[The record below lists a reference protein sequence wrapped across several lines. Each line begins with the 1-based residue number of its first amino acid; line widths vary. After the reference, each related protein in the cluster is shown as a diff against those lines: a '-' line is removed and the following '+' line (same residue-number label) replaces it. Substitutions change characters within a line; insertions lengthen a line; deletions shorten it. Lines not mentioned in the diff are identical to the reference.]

1 MAKKPAI
8 PCTLRRGKFLGGQKG
23 FVDTFNW
30 LVSFCS
36 NFSFDR
42 STGMKL
48 DMSNSEKP
56 VVKTDSGKG
65 ASYDAVE
72 VVVRVEYDTATHTFT
87 QYKRKLA
94 APVKFADKTERA
106 ETVFVATEIDI

>member
-36 NFSFDR
+36 NLRGKDGVEVDLSD
-42 STGMKL
+42 T
-48 DMSNSEKP
+48 EKP
-56 VVKTDSGKG
+56 VVKLSKG
-65 ASYDAVE
+65 GSEGDDVE
-72 VVVRVEYDTATHTFT
+72 VVVRVEYDAATHTFT

>member
-8 PCTLRRGKFLGGQKG
+8 LCNLVRGKFVGGQRN

-36 NFSFDR
+36 NLRGKD
-42 STGMKL
+42 GIKI
-48 DMSNSEKP
+48 DMTDTEKP
-56 VVKTDSGKG
+56 VIKPDDNGK
-65 ASYDAVE
+65 DALE
-72 VVVRVEYDTATHTFT
+72 VVVHVEYDAATHTFT

-94 APVKFADKTERA
+94 GAVKFADKSATA
-106 ETVFVATEIDI
+106 STVFVATPVDV